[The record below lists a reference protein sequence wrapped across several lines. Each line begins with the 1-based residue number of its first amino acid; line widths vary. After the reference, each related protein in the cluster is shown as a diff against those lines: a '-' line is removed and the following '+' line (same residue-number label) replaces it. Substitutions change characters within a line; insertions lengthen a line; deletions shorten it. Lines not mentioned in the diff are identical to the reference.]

1 MRLRSPEIN
10 AITKSDQAR
19 RQSPQ
24 RHPPHASHS
33 LYEPAKATSSPSA
46 DSRRYSTRVQRP
58 LLVILFTRCKRMTRR
73 QVGSSQKLKSY
84 KENRS
89 RYVPTT
95 LRNPVA
101 LVVAVPSKRGNQ
113 PATDDR
119 HSRRYFE
126 EGEGKFTQKSPFD
139 TNPAGFA
146 AF

>member
-1 MRLRSPEIN
+1 MRLRNP
-10 AITKSDQAR
+10 TKRDARAHNVTHRTPATHSTSLPR
-19 RQSPQ
+19 RQAHQ
-24 RHPPHASHS
+24 AQTAVVTARA
-33 LYEPAKATSSPSA
+33 YNA
-46 DSRRYSTRVQRP
+46 R